1 MGFWREKV
9 YRVQV
14 MDSCIYL
21 SDESKVKVVKHEPY
35 GIYDVRAFA
44 DGDWHIMFSTLDHY
58 SAYKCAE
65 SIQSLI
71 DELRQEAVEN

>member
-9 YRVQV
+9 YRVQS
-14 MDSCIYL
+14 MDGCIYL
-21 SDESKVKVVKHEPY
+21 SDKSKVVVVKYEPHE
-35 GIYDVRAFA
+35 IYDVRAFA
-44 DGDWHIMFSTLDHY
+44 DDDWHIIFSTIDHY

-71 DELRQEAVEN
+71 DELQREAAEN

>member
-21 SDESKVKVVKHEPY
+21 SDKSKVKVIEREPY
-35 GIYDVRAFA
+35 GLYNVMAFA
-44 DGDWHIMFSTLDHY
+44 DDDWHIMFSTLDSY
-58 SAYKCAE
+58 SAYCYAKDV
-65 SIQSLI
+65 QSLI
-71 DELRQEAVEN
+71 DELH